1 MTGSPVDPR
10 RGTNAP
16 TSWTPPRRRAS
27 LRRTTT
33 FDSLRPDGLDGAI
46 LQRGRGRDLW
56 TSASGSAE
64 VVAAAELT
72 VITDY
77 VDGPVVQSVD
87 LVPAVGGVD
96 ALVGRRASTGFR
108 AVIDESVD
116 AARGSLGYLLLDEI
130 PAATLVSGFAVA
142 AAAEHG
148 DVDLSKMRLASPSQ
162 PRLQVPDLCA
172 GFRNGGTMLANADAS
187 GRTPML
193 FGPVA
198 LSVERPADEWGWHDI
213 APLPPHGMRRRRRID
228 VFDGVDGVDGVGGS
242 RAGHGHVRVDVFFR
256 DSHMSADGIETAVH
270 EYTVD
275 AVIDR
280 ATMSVVSCEATPRVL
295 PWRECP
301 EAAASVRRLAG
312 WPVRGL
318 RPEVRAQ
325 FVGPSTCTHLND
337 VLRGL
342 EDVEW
347 LVAELD
353 ARSARDR

>member
-1 MTGSPVDPR
+1 VTGTAVDPR

-16 TSWTPPRRRAS
+16 TSWTPPRRPRS
-27 LRRTTT
+27 VRRTTT
-33 FDSLRPDGLDGAI
+33 FDSLRPDGLDGEI
-46 LQRGRGRDLW
+46 LQEGRARDLW
-56 TSASGSAE
+56 TSAVGTE
-64 VVAAAELT
+64 KVVAEARLT
-72 VITDY
+72 VRSAY
-77 VDGPVVQSVD
+77 VDGPVVQAVELSPVVD
-87 LVPAVGGVD
+87 GVD

-108 AVIDESVD
+108 AVIDESTK
-116 AARGSLGYLLLDEI
+116 AEHGSLGYLLLDEI
-130 PAATLVSGFAVA
+130 PAATLVSGFAIA

-148 DVDLSKMRLASPSQ
+148 EVDVSAMRLAPPAE

-172 GFRNGGTMLANADAS
+172 GFRTGGTMLANQDES

-193 FGPVA
+193 FGPLA
-198 LSVERPADEWGWHDI
+198 LPVERPADEWAWHETVS
-213 APLPPHGMRRRRRID
+213 LPAHGMRRRRRID
-228 VFDGVDGVDGVGGS
+228 VFEDDDDVTGPSSGG
-242 RAGHGHVRVDVFFR
+242 HLRVDVFFR
-256 DSHMSADGIETAVH
+256 DSHMSADGVETAVH

-275 AVIDR
+275 AVVDR
-280 ATMSVVSCEATPRVL
+280 ATMSIVSCEATPRVL

-301 EAAASVRRLAG
+301 EAAPSARRLAG

-318 RPEVRAQ
+318 RPEVRAR

-353 ARSARDR
+353 TRSA

>member
-1 MTGSPVDPR
+1 VTGSPVDPR

-16 TSWTPPRRRAS
+16 TSWTPPRRRGS
-27 LRRTTT
+27 VRRTTT
-33 FDSLRPDGLDGAI
+33 FDSLRPDGLDGEI
-46 LQRGRGRDLW
+46 RQRGCGRDLW
-56 TSASGSAE
+56 TSTSGGTQ
-64 VVAAAELT
+64 VVAAAELAVT
-72 VITDY
+72 TAY
-77 VDGPVVQSVD
+77 VDGPVVQSVE
-87 LVPAVGGVD
+87 LVPEADGLD

-108 AVIDESVD
+108 AVVDESVH
-116 AARGSLGYLLLDEI
+116 AERGSLGYLLLDEI

-142 AAAEHG
+142 AAAERG
-148 DVDLSKMRLASPSQ
+148 DVDLSKMRLAAASH

-172 GFRNGGTMLANADAS
+172 GFRTGGTMLASMDES

-193 FGPVA
+193 LGPVA
-198 LSVERPADEWGWHDI
+198 WPVERPVDEWGWHEID
-213 APLPPHGMRRRRRID
+213 PLPPHAMRRRRRID
-228 VFDGVDGVDGVGGS
+228 VFEDTGDHVSGGD
-242 RAGHGHVRVDVFFR
+242 GHVRVDVFFR
-256 DSHMSADGIETAVH
+256 DSHMSVDGIETAVH

-275 AVIDR
+275 AVVDR

-301 EAAASVRRLAG
+301 EAAASARRLAG
-312 WPVRGL
+312 RPVRGL

-347 LVAELD
+347 LVDELD
-353 ARSARDR
+353 RRSARERS

>member
-1 MTGSPVDPR
+1 VTGTAVDPR

-16 TSWTPPRRRAS
+16 TSWTPPRRPRS
-27 LRRTTT
+27 LRRTST
-33 FDSLRPDGLDGAI
+33 FDTLRPAGLDGEI
-46 LQRGRGRDLW
+46 VQVGRARDLW
-56 TSASGSAE
+56 TSPDGSAA
-64 VVAAAELT
+64 VVAEANLT
-72 VITDY
+72 LHSAY
-77 VDGPVVQSVD
+77 VDGPVVQSLVLTPSVD
-87 LVPAVGGVD
+87 GLD

-108 AVIDESVD
+108 AVIDESTE
-116 AARGSLGYLLLDEI
+116 AERGSLGYLLLDEI

-142 AAAEHG
+142 AAAERG
-148 DVDLSKMRLASPSQ
+148 DVDLSGMKLAPSSQ

-172 GFRNGGTMLANADAS
+172 GFRVGGTMLANQDES

-198 LSVERPADEWGWHDI
+198 LPVERPADEWGWHEI
-213 APLPPHGMRRRRRID
+213 VPLPAHAMRRRRRID
-228 VFDGVDGVDGVGGS
+228 VFDIVDDHDDPPGTGGS
-242 RAGHGHVRVDVFFR
+242 GQLRVDVFFR
-256 DSHMSADGIETAVH
+256 DSHMSAEGSETAVH

-275 AVIDR
+275 ARIDR

-301 EAAASVRRLAG
+301 EAAASARRLAG
-312 WPVRGL
+312 RPLRNL

-347 LVAELD
+347 LVDELER
-353 ARSARDR
+353 RSS